1 MKIQRKKT
9 DPFEQIRSRFF
20 PNDGISSLRHFGM
33 VDEFDPF
40 FFQALLEGNKAQD
53 IGAEEAENHQV
64 ASNKV
69 GKVSHPAPLQIRG
82 LRFVP

>member
-1 MKIQRKKT
+1 
-9 DPFEQIRSRFF
+9 
-20 PNDGISSLRHFGM
+20 M
-33 VDEFDPF
+33 VDEFDAF
-40 FFQALLEGNKAQD
+40 FFQVLLEGNKAQD

-82 LRFVP
+82 FRFVP